1 MAEIFFASLD
11 ISEFV
16 MGLEEGHSQTGCL
29 SALTDENAIITEKT
43 KMSKKC
49 LKTKYLPLIATE
61 KGDYYSEPNLS
72 SNYNVL
78 VILKP
83 LRPQE
88 LL

>member
-1 MAEIFFASLD
+1 
-11 ISEFV
+11 
-16 MGLEEGHSQTGCL
+16 MGLEEDHSQTGCL
-29 SALTDENAIITEKT
+29 SAPTEENENTITEKT

-61 KGDYYSEPNLS
+61 KGDYYSEPSLS
-72 SNYNVL
+72 SDYNVL

-83 LRPQE
+83 LRRQE